1 MIDWLVENITNWRRK
16 IAWSEFTEAV
26 QNERQ
31 VTLIPHH
38 RWMLAMGSIWV
49 CGRVTA
55 EHHTAKKVRGQYK
68 YAVIALRCPGVSC
81 LIRASN
87 CRSAVTAVA
96 PFRDLTAMPPEGSI
110 RVGILPGYPS
120 LDRGRREAEAGFV
133 PRTFRSVILIVM
145 EEQMLFENLDEKL
158 EDELAVVLL
167 IECLASSPVIT
178 TTWLSINFELP
189 IGEAEGTPETRTKT
203 SIVSSPQLCCSILPI
218 SSTFDTKPGKK
229 VSPKKTVP
237 EKPVAFISKSTD
249 QEEEEEEF
257 LTSAVLRSSK
267 RKRLIIDSDEETT
280 TDPVE
285 KVPQSRASPRKS
297 ADRDQKTTTKATKKI
312 LAADSET
319 DSPTPKPARGRRPR
333 SAAAATETERESS
346 IASPS
351 RESRTTVCS
360 PKKPQASKPKSPVKM
375 NRRRR
380 QVLKTF
386 MDDDGY
392 MVTEKV
398 WESASENDE
407 EPDEPIE
414 AVQSAV
420 DAKPCVSPS
429 KHDTDARLTG
439 TPTLGST
446 AGLATDGLIII
457 IINDSMTSVLNTN
470 ASLPYSHDLFES
482 LIVKKRIKTFTQ
494 AIWIETDNKNATD
507 IVRITRSPSW
517 KASSTDSTQAFRDL
531 PHTPLPGHG
540 LATSL
545 FTPLRIGHG
554 KQYSLRQT
562 MVRHA

>member
-1 MIDWLVENITNWRRK
+1 
-16 IAWSEFTEAV
+16 
-26 QNERQ
+26 
-31 VTLIPHH
+31 
-38 RWMLAMGSIWV
+38 
-49 CGRVTA
+49 
-55 EHHTAKKVRGQYK
+55 
-68 YAVIALRCPGVSC
+68 
-81 LIRASN
+81 
-87 CRSAVTAVA
+87 
-96 PFRDLTAMPPEGSI
+96 
-110 RVGILPGYPS
+110 
-120 LDRGRREAEAGFV
+120 
-133 PRTFRSVILIVM
+133 
-145 EEQMLFENLDEKL
+145 MLFENLDEKL
-158 EDELAVVLL
+158 EDELA
-167 IECLASSPVIT
+167 VIT

-189 IGEAEGTPETRTKT
+189 IGEAEGLLNKYFTSHPHLSAVFLLTGLSSEGELTVRLTPNEKLKESEAVFVEKPVPTIYSVQRHPCRSSTTVAT
-203 SIVSSPQLCCSILPI
+203 SALFSDISADALKKLVTIPWCPTESSRQPLASCENKQNEIRKQPGIPVASNHSRQIEKPKI
-218 SSTFDTKPGKK
+218 SDISNFFTTTSKPSSTTVLQKQGQKRPSTFDAKPGKK

-267 RKRLIIDSDEETT
+267 RKRLIIDSDEEAT

-297 ADRDQKTTTKATKKI
+297 TDRDQKTTPKATKKI

-351 RESRTTVCS
+351 HESRTTMCS

-414 AVQSAV
+414 AIQSAV

-446 AGLATDGLIII
+446 KSAQLSKKPSKKINPKAGTKQ
-457 IINDSMTSVLNTN
+457 
-470 ASLPYSHDLFES
+470 AS
-482 LIVKKRIKTFTQ
+482 I
-494 AIWIETDNKNATD
+494 
-507 IVRITRSPSW
+507 
-517 KASSTDSTQAFRDL
+517 SSFFSRT
-531 PHTPLPGHG
+531 
-540 LATSL
+540 
-545 FTPLRIGHG
+545 
-554 KQYSLRQT
+554 
-562 MVRHA
+562 

>member
-1 MIDWLVENITNWRRK
+1 
-16 IAWSEFTEAV
+16 
-26 QNERQ
+26 
-31 VTLIPHH
+31 
-38 RWMLAMGSIWV
+38 
-49 CGRVTA
+49 
-55 EHHTAKKVRGQYK
+55 
-68 YAVIALRCPGVSC
+68 
-81 LIRASN
+81 
-87 CRSAVTAVA
+87 
-96 PFRDLTAMPPEGSI
+96 
-110 RVGILPGYPS
+110 
-120 LDRGRREAEAGFV
+120 
-133 PRTFRSVILIVM
+133 M

-158 EDELAVVLL
+158 EDELA
-167 IECLASSPVIT
+167 VIT

-249 QEEEEEEF
+249 QEEEEF

-407 EPDEPIE
+407 EPNEPIE

-446 AGLATDGLIII
+446 PERLGLVLPISDG
-457 IINDSMTSVLNTN
+457 SVQG
-470 ASLPYSHDLFES
+470 
-482 LIVKKRIKTFTQ
+482 IR
-494 AIWIETDNKNATD
+494 
-507 IVRITRSPSW
+507 TRPLEV
-517 KASSTDSTQAFRDL
+517 FRDL
-531 PHTPLPGHG
+531 
-540 LATSL
+540 
-545 FTPLRIGHG
+545 
-554 KQYSLRQT
+554 
-562 MVRHA
+562 RHLNGNFLICALIHV